1 MAERALVETM
11 VAALDVKGWRKLSKL
26 GFRDYSDADILRV
39 LHEKRASSR
48 YQSARAR
55 AESSRWLLDHPEN
68 AGTRGSDAG
77 AATPA
82 SPRSRRSH
90 TRDGAH

>member
-1 MAERALVETM
+1 M
-11 VAALDVKGWRKLSKL
+11 AALDVNGWRKLLKL
-26 GFRDYSDADILRV
+26 GFRDHSDADILRV

-55 AESSRWLLDHPEN
+55 ADSSRWLLDHPEN
-68 AGTRGSDAG
+68 AGVRSSDSS

-82 SPRSRRSH
+82 RRRGRRSH
-90 TRDGAH
+90 ARDGAD